1 MSESGVSPNQSAT
14 PSSGSD
20 VIATPAKARPDLR
33 LLVPT
38 IVLVLFWAVTE
49 ASYRLEMGMFYR
61 FLTRMVTLLVFLL
74 FFLAWGFTRRHFTFG
89 QRLFA
94 FVMILGSMFVGGAI
108 GHPATGTFATA
119 MMGLPIVLT
128 LSLAWLWM
136 TRRRVATIELA
147 GIGAACVA
155 VFGMIALLRWD
166 GMDGRQRALMS
177 WRWTPS
183 PEEQFLQQTSQPA
196 VAGTVGQTVLEET
209 ADDWSSFRGGSRE
222 GEVRGVALGDWSQGI
237 PKEVWRR
244 RVGPAWSSII
254 AIGDYLFTQEQR
266 DKREAVVCYEAATG
280 KEVWV
285 HSPEDSA
292 DRFEDSL
299 SGTGPRA
306 TPTFHA
312 GRLYTYGAKG
322 HLDCLDAMTGKSFW
336 TKSLFAITGAAVPQW
351 GAATSPTIVD
361 DKVLVFVGGKQGNS
375 LLALD
380 RQNGEQLWQA
390 GGGPTSYS
398 TPQVMTIAGVRQIV
412 MHDDA
417 GLRGLQVEDGK
428 LLWDHPSPN
437 AGSFQPMLQPHL
449 LGNDHLLVN
458 WDSGLLYLKLN
469 KTDGKWNAEP
479 QWASNRMK
487 PSFNEFFIHKG
498 YIYGLD
504 DGILACVDV
513 EKGQRVWKRG
523 RYGFGQMLLLPEI
536 DELLVLSEQGDV
548 IRVAADPKEHREI
561 ARFKA
566 VEGKTWNHPLLAR
579 GRLVVR
585 NSEEMACFDITPP
598 TTTARLD

>member
-1 MSESGVSPNQSAT
+1 MS
-14 PSSGSD
+14 
-20 VIATPAKARPDLR
+20 
-33 LLVPT
+33 
-38 IVLVLFWAVTE
+38 
-49 ASYRLEMGMFYR
+49 
-61 FLTRMVTLLVFLL
+61 
-74 FFLAWGFTRRHFTFG
+74 
-89 QRLFA
+89 
-94 FVMILGSMFVGGAI
+94 
-108 GHPATGTFATA
+108 
-119 MMGLPIVLT
+119 
-128 LSLAWLWM
+128 
-136 TRRRVATIELA
+136 
-147 GIGAACVA
+147 
-155 VFGMIALLRWD
+155 
-166 GMDGRQRALMS
+166 
-177 WRWTPS
+177 
-183 PEEQFLQQTSQPA
+183 
-196 VAGTVGQTVLEET
+196 
-209 ADDWSSFRGGSRE
+209 
-222 GEVRGVALGDWSQGI
+222 LGDWSQQL

-306 TPTFHA
+306 TPTFYA
-312 GRLYTYGAKG
+312 GRLYAYGAKG
-322 HLDCLDAMTGKSFW
+322 NLDCLDAMTGKSFW
-336 TKSLFAITGAAVPQW
+336 TKSLFTITGATVPQW

-361 DKVLVFVGGKQGNS
+361 DKVLVFVGGKQGKS

-380 RQNGEQLWQA
+380 RQSGEQLWQA
-390 GGGPTSYS
+390 GGGTTSYS
-398 TPQVMTIAGVRQIV
+398 TPQVMTIAGVRQVV

-417 GLRGLQVEDGK
+417 GLRGLQIEDGK
-428 LLWDHPSPN
+428 VLWDHPSPN

-449 LGNDHLLVN
+449 LGDDHLLVN
-458 WDSGLLYLKLN
+458 WDSGLLYSKLSN
-469 KTDGKWNAEP
+469 TAGKWNAEP

-487 PSFNEFFIHKG
+487 PSFNEFVIHKG
-498 YIYGLD
+498 HIYGLD

-548 IRVAADPKEHREI
+548 IRVAADPTAHREI

-585 NSEEMACFDITPP
+585 NSEEMACFDVTPP